1 MIVLLFVGDNDFNQS
16 IFTIDIKTLFSQTIV
31 TGEAFTVF
39 AILAAY
45 VAMLLWRPEMNDCR
59 KTNLSFLLEVS
70 EGDNEYHRHGRHLP
84 LLHLPHTRGT
94 RGL

>member
-1 MIVLLFVGDNDFNQS
+1 MIVLLFVGDNDFDQS

-45 VAMLLWRPEMNDCR
+45 VAAR
-59 KTNLSFLLEVS
+59 
-70 EGDNEYHRHGRHLP
+70 NE
-84 LLHLPHTRGT
+84 
-94 RGL
+94 